1 MLPARSVV
9 RRPETPYAGGPQA
22 EGDHDHEGYRNEIGP
37 AARAAFSGTRVSWS
51 NTIGMT
57 LTEISMITVPV
68 TVVVNSRRSSSN
80 RAERRNWNS
89 EEAITSL
96 ARRTGPPAL
105 RPRC

>member
-1 MLPARSVV
+1 MTTRAI
-9 RRPETPYAGGPQA
+9 A
-22 EGDHDHEGYRNEIGP
+22 NEIGP

-105 RPRC
+105 SAAHWRPIVAASNVGGFSSAW